1 MGILYLIGVGV
12 VWLLLITLMS
22 PFQLPL
28 TLLGWINP
36 TLKGY
41 RYRFWIWQ
49 DQGVNV
55 LFGGNP
61 DVTVSSQIGYMALQ
75 GKRPAIAMAY
85 FVDFMFYAAVG
96 QENHCRVSVEKDED
110 HSRWVKR

>member
-1 MGILYLIGVGV
+1 MGILYLLGVGT
-12 VWLLLITLMS
+12 VWLLLIAIMS

-41 RYRFWIWQ
+41 RHRFWIWQ

-61 DVTVSSQIGYMALQ
+61 DVTVSSQIGYMAS
-75 GKRPAIAMAY
+75 KDDRAAIVMAY
-85 FVDFMFYAAVG
+85 FVDFMFYVAVG
-96 QENHCRVSVEKDED
+96 QKEHCKASIEHDENHE
-110 HSRWVKR
+110 RWAKR